1 MCSNNYHGVIHG
13 DSEILMDELID
24 QNIKHDLIL
33 TDPPYNINKDFGNKS
48 DCLNIPDL
56 IDVTR
61 GRIKKLR
68 NLLTPNGSIIWFG
81 IHRSLPRKPSSLGVG
96 RNRRVRL
103 YFEGDFSK
111 SS

>member
-24 QNIKHDLIL
+24 QNIKYDLIL

-68 NLLTPNGSIIWFG
+68 NLLTPNGSIIWYRCFFLIG
-81 IHRSLPRKPSSLGVG
+81 EK
-96 RNRRVRL
+96 
-103 YFEGDFSK
+103 
-111 SS
+111 